1 MIENLMEKSRKTMW
15 KLEKNIWFDR
25 IALLFCSLLFASTVL
40 YIVNKR
46 TGVVSAV
53 YWLAGGVGRVAKGKW
68 KSDEKNDNGIFM
80 EEVVIGSDNSG
91 PELPME
97 DGGYN
102 VNENNNNDLDEGE
115 NTMHDVNKG
124 NLCFV

>member
-25 IALLFCSLLFASTVL
+25 IALFLCSLLFASTVL

-46 TGVVSAV
+46 TGVTNAV
-53 YWLAGGVGRVAKGKW
+53 YWLAGGVGRVAKGRW
-68 KSDEKNDNGIFM
+68 KSDEKNDNGIIM
-80 EEVVIGSDNSG
+80 EEVIGGDNSG

-102 VNENNNNDLDEGE
+102 VNENSMKTITDFISQIN
-115 NTMHDVNKG
+115 
-124 NLCFV
+124 CFFPL